1 MNARRWLGRL
11 AFSFLIL
18 AAVFL
23 WEGKRAADHGASS
36 GSRYV
41 AAVVLAGLGLM
52 GIRERHRS

>member
-23 WEGKRAADHGASS
+23 WEGKRAADRGASPKT
-36 GSRYV
+36 RYG
-41 AAVVLAGLGLM
+41 AALIFAGLGVL